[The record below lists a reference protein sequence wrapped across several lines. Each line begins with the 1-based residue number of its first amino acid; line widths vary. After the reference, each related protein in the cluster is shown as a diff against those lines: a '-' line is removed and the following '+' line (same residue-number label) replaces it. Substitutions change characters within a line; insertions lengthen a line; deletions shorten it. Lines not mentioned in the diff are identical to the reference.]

1 MLSLE
6 MLDVVIGIIFIYLLL
21 SLICTSVNEAI
32 EAKLKLRAVDLE
44 QGIRKLLNDPD
55 GKGIVTKVYNHP
67 LVSNLFRS
75 TYDTS
80 QIRRKANAKDT
91 RYSRGSDLP
100 SYIPSKNFALAL
112 MNVLLPEVILP
123 DENGGNKSL
132 LPLRNAVEGIT
143 NNDQVKKALLSII
156 DGAGDDINRVRAGIE
171 GWFNSSMDRVAG
183 WYKRRVQQIIFV
195 LGFVVSIAMNAD
207 SFAIFNNL
215 VNDRPL
221 RSSIVAAAQNLKDN
235 QPDTAKQTIQKN
247 VNELLQLGL
256 PIGWNWKSDLNPHA
270 KLFNPI
276 AIPEFSSDHLGSSV
290 WVWIIKICG
299 WLVTGFAVSLGAPFW
314 FDMLNKIMVIRSTI
328 KPHEKSLE
336 EPSKDK

>member
-44 QGIRKLLNDPD
+44 QGIRKLLNDPK
-55 GKGIVTKVYNHP
+55 GTGIVSAVYNHP

-75 TYDTS
+75 TYNPAD
-80 QIRRKANAKDT
+80 IRTKANSKDT

-100 SYIPSKNFALAL
+100 SYIPSRNFALAL
-112 MNVLLPEVILP
+112 MNVLLPEVVLP
-123 DENGGNKSL
+123 DGTPGNQSL
-132 LPLRNAVEGIT
+132 LPLRRSVESIA

-156 DGAGDDINRVRAGIE
+156 DGAGDDIGRVRAGIE
-171 GWFNSSMDRVAG
+171 NWYNSSMDRVAG
-183 WYKRRVQQIIFV
+183 WYKRRVQQIIFT

-221 RSSIVAAAQNLKDN
+221 RTSIVAAAQTIKDN
-235 QPDTAKQTIQKN
+235 QPDTARHSIQKN
-247 VNELLQLGL
+247 VNELLQMGL
-256 PIGWNWKSDLNPHA
+256 PIGWNWKSDLNPNA
-270 KLFNPI
+270 KIFNPI
-276 AIPEFSSDHLGSSV
+276 AIPEFTSLHWGQSLWI
-290 WVWIIKICG
+290 WVIKICG

-314 FDMLNKIMVIRSTI
+314 FDTLNKIMVIRSTI